1 MRVKITLLYDGS
13 QFHGFQSQND
23 GTRTVA
29 NKLQEAFTSI
39 GINAKI
45 NASGRTDTG
54 VHATGQVIDIDLPPF
69 WHDLSRLKNYLNRLC
84 SPSIMIGH
92 IEEVSDDFHA
102 RYSAKK
108 RVYRYLVMVGKPS
121 VFSQKYVSYHDGINA
136 KKIAGAITLF
146 EGEHDFAYFSK
157 SGSEP
162 KSTIREVYKC
172 RFYHYKE
179 LYVFSFEANGY
190 LRSQIRMMV
199 DFLLKISDGVLSEK
213 ELKEQLEKKKIH
225 NRGLAKPNGLYLA
238 KIKY

>member
-29 NKLQEAFTSI
+29 NKLKEAFSSL
-39 GINAKI
+39 GIKSKI

-54 VHATGQVIDIDLPPF
+54 VHATGQVIDIALPPF
-69 WHDLSRLKNYLNRLC
+69 WHDLARLKNYLNRLC
-84 SPSIMIGH
+84 GDAIMIGK
-92 IEEVSDDFHA
+92 IEEVRDDFHA

-108 RVYRYLVMVGKPS
+108 RVYRYFLKEGEAS
-121 VFSQKYVSYHDGINA
+121 VFYQNYVSYHDSI
-136 KKIAGAITLF
+136 KVEQIKSAIKLF

-162 KSTIREVYKC
+162 KSTVREVYKC
-172 RFYHYKE
+172 RFYRYKE
-179 LYVFSFEANGY
+179 FYVFSFESNGY

-213 ELKEQLEKKKIH
+213 ELREQLEKKKIH
-225 NRGLAKPNGLYLA
+225 NRGLAKPNGLYLV